1 MSNILLVDPDYSS
14 RFPPLG
20 LLKIATFH
28 KAKGDSVTYTR
39 GKDPDLKGL
48 FWHRVYIASL
58 FTYELP
64 KTVDTIKFYLPAVA
78 DSSDIL
84 VGGIAATLMP
94 EYIKSQID
102 CTVITGPLDRPNI
115 LGGDSKP
122 VDSLTPDYKIIDNPR
137 FDYRPRDAYFC
148 KLTRGCIRKCPFCAV
163 PKLEPTFSDCKPL
176 AAQVKQAAAV
186 NGERRDIV
194 FMDNNVLAAESFS
207 NSLNV
212 LCELGFQKG
221 ARQNRRERIVD
232 FNQGIDARLIDRKM
246 AKQLSKIC
254 LSPVRLALDYDGMI
268 EPYQKAIYHMYD
280 AGFDEFTNYV
290 MFNYNDDPASFYRRL
305 KLNIQLSNDLE
316 IRVSGFPMRYAPVD
330 DVSRKFIAP
339 NWHWKLLRGI
349 QCVLLV
355 TKGLVSPNAEF
366 FYRAFGHSLEEFLE
380 IMSMPE
386 RFIIHR
392 EHFEEIGETFEW
404 KAKYDKLTSSGRTNL
419 LSTLHELNQTRD
431 KKSLIQASGPLKP
444 ILWHYYPGGNVPK
457 YEDYK
462 PPKKSRNHSKT
473 TSKTRTVQSRTR

>member
-1 MSNILLVDPDYSS
+1 MKS
-14 RFPPLG
+14 
-20 LLKIATFH
+20 
-28 KAKGDSVTYTR
+28 
-39 GKDPDLKGL
+39 L

-78 DSSDIL
+78 EPSDIY

-94 EYIKSQID
+94 DFIKSQVS
-102 CTVITGPLDRPNI
+102 CTLIPGPLDHSNM

-122 VDSLTPDYKIIDNPR
+122 IDGLTPDYKILDDPK

-176 AAQVKQAAAV
+176 ATQIKQAANV
-186 NGERRDIV
+186 NGERHDIV
-194 FMDNNVLAAESFS
+194 FMDNNVLAAETFLD
-207 NSLNV
+207 SLDV
-212 LCELGFQKG
+212 LCDLGFKKG
-221 ARQNRRERIVD
+221 ERLNRRERTVD
-232 FNQGIDARLIDRKM
+232 FNQGIDARLINKKM

-268 EPYQKAIYHMYD
+268 EPYQKAICHLYE

-305 KLNIQLSNDLE
+305 KLNIQLSKDLE
-316 IRVSGFPMRYAPVD
+316 IRVTGFPMRYTPIDNVT
-330 DVSRKFIAP
+330 RKFIAP

-349 QCVLLV
+349 QCVLLA

-366 FYRAFGHSLEEFLE
+366 FYRAFGHSLDQFLE
-380 IMSMPE
+380 IMSMPD
-386 RFIIHR
+386 RYIIRR
-392 EHFEEIGETFEW
+392 EHFEETGESQKWQAEYT
-404 KAKYDKLTSSGRTNL
+404 KLTPSGRTAL
-419 LSTLHELNQTRD
+419 LETLHELNQTRD
-431 KKSLIQASGPLKP
+431 KKNLIQVSGHLKP
-444 ILWHYYPGGNVPK
+444 ILWHYYPDGLVPK

-462 PPKKSRNHSKT
+462 PPKKSRNRNKI
-473 TSKTRTVQSRTR
+473 TSKTKTPISQIKS